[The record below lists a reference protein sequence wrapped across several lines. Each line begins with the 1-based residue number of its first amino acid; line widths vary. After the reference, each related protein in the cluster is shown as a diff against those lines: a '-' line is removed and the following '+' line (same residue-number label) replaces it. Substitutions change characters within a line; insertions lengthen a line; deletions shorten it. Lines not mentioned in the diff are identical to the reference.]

1 MILAIVLVVS
11 STLAAWVAYWSMGL
25 WGMESNHASRIVCVI
40 CPFLIA
46 GILALPVYSLL
57 STVGVDIQTVDDLES
72 LKVKAIFFA
81 IAIVILIP
89 TVLIAL
95 LAGKKFD
102 KRPLA
107 KN

>member
-1 MILAIVLVVS
+1 
-11 STLAAWVAYWSMGL
+11 MG
-25 WGMESNHASRIVCVI
+25 ID
-40 CPFLIA
+40 FQ
-46 GILALPVYSLL
+46 ALDAV
-57 STVGVDIQTVDDLES
+57 ER
-72 LKVKAIFFA
+72 LKIKAIFFA
-81 IAIVILIP
+81 VATVLLIP

>member
-25 WGMESNHASRIVCVI
+25 WGMESNHASRITCVV
-40 CPFLIA
+40 CPFLLVGLIA
-46 GILALPVYSLL
+46 MPAFLLLDAMGIDFQALDAVERSK
-57 STVGVDIQTVDDLES
+57 I
-72 LKVKAIFFA
+72 KAIFFA
-81 IAIVILIP
+81 VATVLLIP

>member
-1 MILAIVLVVS
+1 MPAFLLLDA
-11 STLAAWVAYWSMGL
+11 MG
-25 WGMESNHASRIVCVI
+25 ID
-40 CPFLIA
+40 FQ
-46 GILALPVYSLL
+46 ALDAV
-57 STVGVDIQTVDDLES
+57 ER
-72 LKVKAIFFA
+72 LKIKAIFFA
-81 IAIVILIP
+81 VATVLLIP